1 MYYLGVD
8 GGGTKT
14 RVIIIND
21 NKEQIYENIAGPS
34 SVDTVSLETSIK
46 HINDAL
52 KDFFNENK
60 TAVFTSMFIGVGGIV
75 FNHQKEALKTQAS
88 KIYGTTSSTL
98 IHVENDMYNSL
109 FSGGHFDQGMS
120 LICGTGMVAFGMNKQ
135 NKTHKSGGWGYKEG
149 ELGSG
154 YSLGFSAIQYMI
166 RAYDGRYEIDDFA
179 TEVAHKVGLKQ
190 ASDIVPIM
198 DDLHINRTKVA
209 SLAPLVTKY
218 ANKHHVQ
225 ALQIVERA
233 TDEIAL
239 AVQSVY
245 RHLDFNSDVSLV
257 IIGSLGHAPGAF
269 RDKLLN
275 KLALISNHLNV
286 IDPLYD
292 PAYAAALYAHFIKT
306 KTNN

>member
-1 MYYLGVD
+1 MYFLGVD

-14 RVIIIND
+14 RVIIINE
-21 NKEQIYENIAGPS
+21 NKKQIYEGISGPS
-34 SVDTVSLETSIK
+34 SVDTVSLDISIK
-46 HINDAL
+46 HINEAL
-52 KDFFNENK
+52 SDFFKEHK
-60 TAVFTSMFIGVGGIV
+60 STVFASIFIGVGGIV
-75 FNHQKEALKTQAS
+75 FDQQKNQLKEQAS
-88 KIYGTTSSTL
+88 NLLGYAQDTI

-135 NKTHKSGGWGYKEG
+135 NNTHKSGGWGYKEG

-179 TEVAHKVGLKQ
+179 KEVAHEVNLKQ

-198 DDLHINRTKVA
+198 DDLHQNRTKVA
-209 SLAPLVTKY
+209 SLAPIVTKY
-218 ANKHHVQ
+218 ANKDHIQ
-225 ALQIVERA
+225 ALEIVERA

-239 AVQSVY
+239 AVKSVY
-245 RHLDFNSDVSLV
+245 KHLNFESKVSLV
-257 IIGSLGHAPGAF
+257 MIGSLGHAPGAF

-275 KLALISNHLNV
+275 KISLISDDLNV

-292 PAYAAALYAHFIKT
+292 PAYAAALYARFKCL
-306 KTNN
+306 K